1 MKGGSRLARAVGADM
16 RMGSMTA
23 APSLAQL
30 AGPPQHYL
38 GGISLRLLAMVSLSF
53 MFVLVKYVDAAGVHI
68 VESLFWRQALVLPFL
83 LAWVMATSGLAS
95 LRTRRIGA
103 HARRMVMGLTGMA
116 CNFGAMI
123 LLPMAEATTI
133 SLSVPIFAVIF
144 AAILLGEATG
154 WQRWSAVIVGFV
166 GVLLVLDPIAG
177 FAGGFGGDHGV
188 GTLVALSGAIMTAL
202 ITIAV
207 RDLGRTE
214 NAATI
219 VFWFSL
225 LSMIPLGIA
234 LPFVIT
240 PHDGREWLLLA
251 GLGFLGA
258 VVQMSLTGALRLA
271 PVSVV
276 IPMDYSSLLW
286 SIAAGWWFFGT
297 LPADTTWIGAPL
309 IVASG
314 LFIAWREHRR
324 HIDRPKEVAA

>member
-1 MKGGSRLARAVGADM
+1 MRLGP
-16 RMGSMTA
+16 MTA
-23 APSLAQL
+23 APSLAQP
-30 AGPPQHYL
+30 ADQPQHYL
-38 GGISLRLLAMVSLSF
+38 GGIALRLLAMVSLSL

-83 LAWVMATSGLAS
+83 LVWVMATSRLAS

-103 HARRMVMGLTGMA
+103 HMRRMIMGLTGMA
-116 CNFGAMI
+116 CNFGGMI

-144 AAILLGEATG
+144 AALLLGEATG
-154 WQRWSAVIVGFV
+154 WQRWGAVIVGFV
-166 GVLLVLDPIAG
+166 GVLLVLDPLAS
-177 FAGGFGGDHGV
+177 FAGGFGGDHGL
-188 GTLVALSGAIMTAL
+188 GTLVAVGGAIMTAL

-225 LSMIPLGIA
+225 LSMIPLGLA

-240 PHDGREWLLLA
+240 PHDAREWLLLI

-258 VVQMSLTGALRLA
+258 VVQMALTGALRLA

-324 HIDRPKEVAA
+324 HIERPKEVAA

>member
-1 MKGGSRLARAVGADM
+1 MTVGP
-16 RMGSMTA
+16 SSTPSTA
-23 APSLAQL
+23 APQN
-30 AGPPQHYL
+30 YL
-38 GGISLRLLAMVSLSF
+38 GGIALRLLAMASVSL
-53 MFVLVKYVDAAGVHI
+53 MFVLVKYIDAAGIHI
-68 VESLFWRQALVLPFL
+68 VESLFWRQALILPFL
-83 LAWVMATSGLAS
+83 FIWMLARGGLSS

-103 HARRMVMGLTGMA
+103 HGRRMLMGLTGMA

-133 SLSVPIFAVIF
+133 GLSVPIFAVIF
-144 AAILLGEATG
+144 AALLLGEETG

-166 GVLLVLDPIAG
+166 GVLIVLNPIAG
-177 FAGGFGGDHGV
+177 FAGGFGGDHGI
-188 GTLVALSGAIMTAL
+188 GTLVALAGAIMTAL
-202 ITIAV
+202 ITIAI

-234 LPFVIT
+234 LPFVFT
-240 PHDGREWLLLA
+240 PHSADQWLLLI

-258 VVQMSLTGALRLA
+258 IVQMSLTGALRLA
-271 PVSVV
+271 PVAVV
-276 IPMDYSSLLW
+276 IPMDYSNLLW
-286 SIAAGWWFFGT
+286 AIAAGWWFFGT

-324 HIDRPKEVAA
+324 HINRVKEVAA

>member
-1 MKGGSRLARAVGADM
+1 MNAAPSPAP
-16 RMGSMTA
+16 STA
-23 APSLAQL
+23 APQN
-30 AGPPQHYL
+30 YL
-38 GGISLRLLAMVSLSF
+38 GGIGLRLLAMVSLSL
-53 MFVLVKYVDAAGVHI
+53 MFVLVKYIDAAGIHI

-83 LAWVMATSGLAS
+83 LVWVMATSGLSS
-95 LRTRRIGA
+95 LKTRRIGA
-103 HARRMVMGLTGMA
+103 HGRRMMMGLTGMA

-144 AAILLGEATG
+144 AALLLHEATG
-154 WQRWSAVIVGFV
+154 WQRWSAVIVGFI
-166 GVLLVLDPIAG
+166 GVLVVLNPIAS
-177 FAGGFGGDHGV
+177 FAGGFGGEHGV
-188 GTLVALSGAIMTAL
+188 GTVVALTGAIMTAL

-240 PHDGREWLLLA
+240 PHSGEEWLLLV

-258 VVQMSLTGALRLA
+258 IVQMSLTGALRLA

-286 SIAAGWWFFGT
+286 AIAAGWWFFGT
-297 LPADTTWIGAPL
+297 LPADTTWVGAPL

>member
-1 MKGGSRLARAVGADM
+1 
-16 RMGSMTA
+16 MTA
-23 APSLAQL
+23 APPLSPANG
-30 AGPPQHYL
+30 APQHYL
-38 GGISLRLLAMVSLSF
+38 GGIALRLLAMVSLSL

-83 LAWVMATSGLAS
+83 LAWVMTTSGLAS
-95 LRTRRIGA
+95 LKTRRIGA
-103 HARRMVMGLTGMA
+103 HTRRMAMGLTGMA

-154 WQRWSAVIVGFV
+154 WQRWSAVIVGFI
-166 GVLLVLDPIAG
+166 GVLLVLDPLAS
-177 FAGGFGGDHGV
+177 FAGGFGGEHGV
-188 GTLVALSGAIMTAL
+188 GTLVALTGAIMTAL

-240 PHDGREWLLLA
+240 PHDGREWLLLI

-297 LPADTTWIGAPL
+297 LPAETTWIGAPL

>member
-1 MKGGSRLARAVGADM
+1 M
-16 RMGSMTA
+16 RKDRMAA
-23 APSLAQL
+23 APSLASSD
-30 AGPPQHYL
+30 GPPQHYL
-38 GGISLRLLAMVSLSF
+38 GGIALRLLAMISLSL

-83 LAWVMATSGLAS
+83 LIWVMATSGLAS
-95 LRTRRIGA
+95 LKTRRIGA
-103 HARRMVMGLTGMA
+103 HTRRMTMGLGGMA

-144 AAILLGEATG
+144 AALLLGEATG

-166 GVLLVLDPIAG
+166 GVLLVLDPLAS
-177 FAGGFGGDHGV
+177 FAGGFGGEHGA
-188 GTLVALSGAIMTAL
+188 GTLVALTGAIMTAL

-240 PHDGREWLLLA
+240 PHDGREWMLLA

-297 LPADTTWIGAPL
+297 LPAGTTWIGAPL

-324 HIDRPKEVAA
+324 HIARPKELAA

>member
-1 MKGGSRLARAVGADM
+1 MSAVSSPAP
-16 RMGSMTA
+16 STA
-23 APSLAQL
+23 AAQN
-30 AGPPQHYL
+30 YL
-38 GGISLRLLAMVSLSF
+38 GGIGLRLLAMVSLSL
-53 MFVLVKYVDAAGVHI
+53 MFVLVKYIDAAGIHI

-83 LAWVMATSGLAS
+83 LAWVMTTSGLSS
-95 LRTRRIGA
+95 LKTKRIGA
-103 HARRMVMGLTGMA
+103 HARRMLMGLGGMA
-116 CNFGAMI
+116 CNFGGMI

-154 WQRWSAVIVGFV
+154 WQRWGAVIVGFV
-166 GVLLVLDPIAG
+166 GVLVVLDPLAS
-177 FAGGFGGDHGV
+177 FASGFGGTHGA
-188 GTLVALSGAIMTAL
+188 GTLVALTGAIMTAL

-234 LPFVIT
+234 LPFVFT
-240 PHDGREWLLLA
+240 SHSQHEWLLLI

-297 LPADTTWIGAPL
+297 LPADTTWVGAPL
-309 IVASG
+309 IIASG

-324 HIDRPKEVAA
+324 HIERPKEVAA

>member
-1 MKGGSRLARAVGADM
+1 MTPAPAS
-16 RMGSMTA
+16 TA
-23 APSLAQL
+23 APQN
-30 AGPPQHYL
+30 YL
-38 GGISLRLLAMVSLSF
+38 GGIGLRLLAMISLSL
-53 MFVLVKYVDAAGVHI
+53 MFVVVKYVDRAGVHI

-83 LAWVMATSGLAS
+83 LLWVRATGGFAS
-95 LRTRRIGA
+95 LKTQRLGA
-103 HARRMVMGLTGMA
+103 HMRRMLMGLTGMA

-144 AAILLGEATG
+144 AALLLGEATG
-154 WQRWSAVIVGFV
+154 WQRWSAVIVGFA
-166 GVLLVLDPIAG
+166 GVLVVLAPWTS
-177 FAGGFGGDHGV
+177 FAGGFDGDHGV
-188 GTLVALSGAIMTAL
+188 GTLVALAGAVMTAL

-234 LPFVIT
+234 LPFVVT
-240 PHDGREWLLLA
+240 PHDTSVWLLLVA
-251 GLGFLGA
+251 LGLLGA
-258 VVQMSLTGALRLA
+258 IVQMSLTGALRLA

-286 SIAAGWWFFGT
+286 AILAGWWFFGT
-297 LPADTTWIGAPL
+297 LPADTTWVGAPL

-324 HIDRPKEVAA
+324 HINRPKEVAA

>member
-1 MKGGSRLARAVGADM
+1 MSAVSSPAP
-16 RMGSMTA
+16 STA
-23 APSLAQL
+23 AAQN
-30 AGPPQHYL
+30 YL
-38 GGISLRLLAMVSLSF
+38 GGIGLRLLAMVSLSL
-53 MFVLVKYVDAAGVHI
+53 MFVLVKYIDAAGIHI

-83 LAWVMATSGLAS
+83 LAWVMTTSGLSS
-95 LRTRRIGA
+95 LKTRRIGA
-103 HARRMVMGLTGMA
+103 HARRMLMGLGGMA
-116 CNFGAMI
+116 CNFGGMI

-154 WQRWSAVIVGFV
+154 WQRWGAVIVGFV
-166 GVLLVLDPIAG
+166 GVLVVLDPLAS
-177 FAGGFGGDHGV
+177 FASGFGGTHGA
-188 GTLVALSGAIMTAL
+188 GTLVALTGAIMTAL

-234 LPFVIT
+234 LPFVFT
-240 PHDGREWLLLA
+240 SHSQHEWLLLI

-297 LPADTTWIGAPL
+297 LPADTTWVGAPL
-309 IVASG
+309 IIASG

-324 HIDRPKEVAA
+324 HIERPKEVAA

>member
-1 MKGGSRLARAVGADM
+1 MTPTLA
-16 RMGSMTA
+16 STA
-23 APSLAQL
+23 APQN
-30 AGPPQHYL
+30 YL
-38 GGISLRLLAMVSLSF
+38 GGIGLRLLAMISLSL
-53 MFVLVKYVDAAGVHI
+53 MFVVVKYVDQAGVHI
-68 VESLFWRQALVLPFL
+68 IESLFWRQALVLPFL
-83 LAWVMATSGLAS
+83 LLWVRATGGIAS
-95 LRTRRIGA
+95 LKTQRLGA
-103 HARRMVMGLTGMA
+103 HMRRMLMGLTGMA

-144 AAILLGEATG
+144 AALLLGEATG
-154 WQRWSAVIVGFV
+154 WQRWSAVIVGFA
-166 GVLLVLDPIAG
+166 GVLVVLAPWTS

-188 GTLVALSGAIMTAL
+188 GTLVALAGAVMTAL

-225 LSMIPLGIA
+225 LSMVPLGIA
-234 LPFVIT
+234 LPFVFT
-240 PHDGREWLLLA
+240 PHDTSVWLLLVA
-251 GLGFLGA
+251 LGLLGA
-258 VVQMSLTGALRLA
+258 IVQMSLTGALRLA

-286 SIAAGWWFFGT
+286 AILAGWWFFGT
-297 LPADTTWIGAPL
+297 LPADTTWVGAPL

-324 HIDRPKEVAA
+324 HINRPKEVAA

>member
-1 MKGGSRLARAVGADM
+1 
-16 RMGSMTA
+16 MTA
-23 APSLAQL
+23 VPPPASA

-38 GGISLRLLAMVSLSF
+38 GGIALRLLAMVSLSL

-83 LAWVMATSGLAS
+83 LTWVMATSGLAS
-95 LRTRRIGA
+95 LKTRRIGA
-103 HARRMVMGLTGMA
+103 HARRMVMGLGGMA

-154 WQRWSAVIVGFV
+154 WQRWSAVIIGFV
-166 GVLLVLDPIAG
+166 GVLLVLDPLSS

-188 GTLVALSGAIMTAL
+188 GTLGALTGAIMTAL

-297 LPADTTWIGAPL
+297 LPAETTWIGAPL